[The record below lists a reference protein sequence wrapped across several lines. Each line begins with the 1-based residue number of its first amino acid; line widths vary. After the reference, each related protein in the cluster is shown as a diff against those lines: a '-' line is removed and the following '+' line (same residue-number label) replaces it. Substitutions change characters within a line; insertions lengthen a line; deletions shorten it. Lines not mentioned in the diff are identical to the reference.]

1 MWRLL
6 YIKTCGEWVERECSV
21 DSSSLENGFHNEV
34 VWSVDPER
42 VVAEPL
48 SENAVALLK
57 LETFSLSSISLRS
70 LYL

>member
-1 MWRLL
+1 M
-6 YIKTCGEWVERECSV
+6 ERECSV
-21 DSSSLENGFHNEV
+21 DSSSLENRFHNEV
-34 VWSVDPER
+34 VRSVDPER

>member
-1 MWRLL
+1 M
-6 YIKTCGEWVERECSV
+6 ERECSV
-21 DSSSLENGFHNEV
+21 DSSSLENSFHNEV
-34 VWSVDPER
+34 VRSVDPER

>member
-1 MWRLL
+1 M
-6 YIKTCGEWVERECSV
+6 KRECSV
-21 DSSSLENGFHNEV
+21 DSSSLENSFHNEV
-34 VWSVDPER
+34 VRSVDPER